1 MYLQNK
7 YTRWYYNII
16 NAAKIRPITGYTEKH
31 HIIPKSLG
39 GTNAKTN
46 IVALTAKEHF
56 ICHRLLTKMVTSESK
71 SKMIYALWIMNASN
85 KTKERGKM
93 TPTLY
98 EKIRKEYSELVRQ
111 KRLGNPLSA
120 ETKEKISKSLSGRR
134 VTTIVKPKSELWY
147 KRHAET
153 HKGKSNSQRSAK

>member
-7 YTRWYYNII
+7 YTHWYYNII
-16 NAAKIRPITGYTEKH
+16 NAAKTRPINGYTEKH

-39 GTNAKTN
+39 GTNDKTN

-56 ICHRLLTKMVTSESK
+56 ICHRLLTKMVTSEFK
-71 SKMIYALWIMNASN
+71 SKMVYALWIMNASN
-85 KTKERGKM
+85 KTQSRGKM

-98 EKIRKEYSELVRQ
+98 EKVRKEYANLVRQ

-120 ETKEKISKSLSGRR
+120 ETKEKISKANLGRKC
-134 VTTIVKPKSELWY
+134 VKEPKSALWY

-153 HKGKSNSQRSAK
+153 HKGKSNSQRSTK